1 MVHKV
6 TGVLAAACAVVVLA
20 GCGSDGGH
28 PAAPPPSTS
37 AAPAAPREPVP
48 AAFDSA
54 RGWSIS
60 EDQDV
65 ELARPTGAPR
75 AGLLLVLAS
84 GPDGVHVVAH
94 DAVTGAIR
102 WRSAP
107 VPELDS
113 GRLGSTVFVTTDG
126 DREYAVLA
134 TTGAGEDNGV
144 DKPARS
150 TRLYVYG
157 TDSSGSVTPER
168 EISLPVAV
176 GDYWAQADG
185 RVFLENGDG
194 VTVVRV
200 ADGSMTSY
208 PADGAEL
215 RPPKDCPHAIGSC
228 ADGMTVVGMTANGPL
243 VQGFQAFWVPGGWIS
258 DDVVPSGA
266 SPNEGFR
273 NVEIV
278 ASPDGE
284 AILAGWPTE
293 DPTEWL
299 WALHDAATGH
309 VRGSVRCDLRGAHGP
324 SGLTPLVSD
333 RFVLAGFAAFDLRTG
348 QGQCFAETAGRRA
361 IELTAVGE
369 DGTAYGT
376 AGSDDTPVSV
386 SLLTGQATPLPGG
399 TELPDGIAAGAA
411 YLGTATNG
419 GESILVY
426 PPA

>member
-1 MVHKV
+1 M
-6 TGVLAAACAVVVLA
+6 
-20 GCGSDGGH
+20 
-28 PAAPPPSTS
+28 
-37 AAPAAPREPVP
+37 R
-48 AAFDSA
+48 
-54 RGWSIS
+54 
-60 EDQDV
+60 
-65 ELARPTGAPR
+65 
-75 AGLLLVLAS
+75 AS

-102 WRSAP
+102 WSSAP
-107 VPELDS
+107 VPEPEGDLD
-113 GRLGSTVFVTTDG
+113 STVFVTTDG
-126 DREYAVLA
+126 GREYAVLA

-150 TRLYVYG
+150 THLYVYG
-157 TDSSGSVTPER
+157 TDSSGPVTAER

-176 GDYWAQADG
+176 GDYWAQSDG

-208 PADGAEL
+208 PEDDGEL

-228 ADGMTVVGMTANGPL
+228 TDRVNVVAMTANGPL

-258 DDVVPSGA
+258 DDVVPAGA

-299 WALHDAATGH
+299 WALHDGATGR
-309 VRGSVRCDLRGAHGP
+309 VRGSVVCDLDSAAHGP
-324 SGLTPLVSD
+324 SGLTPVVSGRFLV
-333 RFVLAGFAAFDLRTG
+333 AGFAAFDLRTG

-361 IELTAVGE
+361 IELTAVAA

-376 AGSDDTPVSV
+376 AGSEDTPVSV
-386 SLLTGQATPLPGG
+386 SLSTGRATPLPDG
-399 TELPDGIAAGAA
+399 TTIPDGVAAGSA

-419 GESILVY
+419 GESILVF